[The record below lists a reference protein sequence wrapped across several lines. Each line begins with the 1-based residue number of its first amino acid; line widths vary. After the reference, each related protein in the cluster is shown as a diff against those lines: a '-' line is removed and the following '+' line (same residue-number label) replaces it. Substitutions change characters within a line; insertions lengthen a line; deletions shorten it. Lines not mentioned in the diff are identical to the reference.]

1 MKTKDY
7 LQKAVDFIE
16 ANLHNSISVEDVA
29 REVGFSK
36 FYLNRLFSV
45 YSGLSIMEYVR
56 KRKLNASMEE
66 LQTRARILD
75 IAIKYSYSSD
85 RSFSRAFV
93 KEFGNSPSYYRYN
106 PIVTSKPLIIH
117 DLELFREGDD
127 MIEAFK
133 NFKTDELFYLKKEG
147 VRKFMNYLSDIKY
160 ETLKNMTVLSGT
172 VIGSE
177 PEEEV
182 IGIMKQL
189 GEVIGITS
197 VREFGFDSPVNED
210 DSSKGYR
217 GYEYWLVISP
227 DQMSKVTD
235 YAKNINKTYSK
246 DLTFNFKSLTI
257 TQMTIPSYRYVTIRI
272 TDPFANPMERIPLG
286 WKSLVKWL
294 ESNDYSL
301 ENSEQENCLNCLEEV
316 VEEDGL
322 TYMDL
327 YIPVDK
333 G

>member
-7 LQKAVDFIE
+7 LQKAVDYIE
-16 ANLHNSISVEDVA
+16 ANLYNSITVEDVA

-36 FYLNRLFSV
+36 FYLNRLFTV

-56 KRKLNASMEE
+56 KRKLNATLED

-75 IAIKYSYSSD
+75 IAIKYNYSSD
-85 RSFSRAFV
+85 RSFSRAFI
-93 KEFGNSPSYYRYN
+93 KEFGHAPSYYRNN

-117 DLELFREGDD
+117 DLELFQEGDD
-127 MIEAFK
+127 MSESFK
-133 NFKTDELFYLKKEG
+133 HFKTDELFHLKNEG

-160 ETLKNMTVLSGT
+160 ETLKSMTVLSGT
-172 VIGSE
+172 VIGQE

-182 IGIMKQL
+182 IEIMRQL
-189 GEVIGITS
+189 SEDIGIRT
-197 VREFGFDSPVNED
+197 VREFGFDSPVSED
-210 DSSKGYR
+210 DSNKGYR
-217 GYEYWLVISP
+217 GYEYWLVIP
-227 DQMSKVTD
+227 TDKIIKVVD
-235 YAKNINKTYSK
+235 YANNINKEYTE
-246 DLTFNFKSLTI
+246 DLTFNYKSLTI
-257 TQMTIPSYRYVTIRI
+257 TQITIPSYRYVNIRI

-294 ESNDYSL
+294 ESNDYNHEDFEHKS
-301 ENSEQENCLNCLEEV
+301 CLNCLEEI
-316 VEEDGL
+316 VEVDGI

-327 YIPVDK
+327 FIPIDK